1 MGTRERRHLE
11 FVADCLAERARRCV
25 GLPPAEADEVR
36 QRVRDRARDLL
47 EEWSKIAMELNQ
59 VGAGL
64 QYQVELGKDPRLL
77 YEFLNPE
84 LKMLPARRRKF
95 RANRS
100 MRDVEPSVN
109 LWVKTL
115 DGIEMQEEEEA

>member
-1 MGTRERRHLE
+1 MN
-11 FVADCLAERARRCV
+11 
-25 GLPPAEADEVR
+25 LPPAEADEVR

-84 LKMLPARRRKF
+84 LKMLPARRQKF

-100 MRDVEPSVN
+100 MRNVEPSVN
-109 LWVKTL
+109 LWVRTL
-115 DGIEMQEEEEA
+115 DGIELEDEEEA

>member
-1 MGTRERRHLE
+1 M
-11 FVADCLAERARRCV
+11 ADALAERARSHV
-25 GLPPAEADEVR
+25 EGLPPAEADEVR

-47 EEWSKIAMELNQ
+47 DEWWKIAMELNQ

-84 LKMLPARRRKF
+84 LKMLPSRRYGSSGPTARCATWS
-95 RANRS
+95 RA
-100 MRDVEPSVN
+100 
-109 LWVKTL
+109 
-115 DGIEMQEEEEA
+115 